1 MNNTVG
7 KCEETSIMLSIKIQQ
22 MMIEKRLNK
31 KQLAERCG
39 WSQSNLYNKLKRDNF
54 SEEDL
59 IKISKALECKLEINF
74 IPE

>member
-1 MNNTVG
+1 
-7 KCEETSIMLSIKIQQ
+7 
-22 MMIEKRLNK
+22 MIEKRLNK